1 MSTLP
6 ISAQEIVFKTFP
18 GQAFAE
24 LKPAAKFIGYAYQ
37 TARNLISEG
46 NFPLRT
52 VKIGKKR
59 LIPISELISFVQK
72 KNEEA
77 GEGDAK

>member
-1 MSTLP
+1 MDATQLVL
-6 ISAQEIVFKTFP
+6 SAFP

-24 LKPAAKFIGYAYQ
+24 LKPAARFIGYAYQ
-37 TARNLISEG
+37 TARNLVSEG

-59 LIPISELISFVQK
+59 LIPIQELISFVQK
-72 KNEEA
+72 KNDEA
-77 GEGDAK
+77 GEGGAK